1 MPVFPK
7 SLGHRELFGQS
18 KNNKKKGGIKNM
30 KVNNVKSFEYRTDLL
45 GGVDKITSEVNNFIQ
60 NLKKKGTT
68 EIELDIT
75 TTGRGIVYTLIW

>member
-1 MPVFPK
+1 
-7 SLGHRELFGQS
+7 
-18 KNNKKKGGIKNM
+18 M

-45 GGVDKITSEVNNFIQ
+45 GGVDKTTSEVNNFIQ

-68 EIELDIT
+68 EIELNIT